1 MYGSR
6 PRSNR
11 TTHRVAYA
19 NDDRG
24 VAPAEWLLLMH
35 GGKPF
40 TLRAVATPR
49 LSTDATGLS
58 ATLGSR
64 RF

>member
-1 MYGSR
+1 
-6 PRSNR
+6 
-11 TTHRVAYA
+11 
-19 NDDRG
+19 
-24 VAPAEWLLLMH
+24 MH